1 MVRLL
6 TVRCCVT
13 IISTVDEGSFV
24 RRKEKEGEGVSRSA
38 GGRGIHAGGS
48 LSLRTHL

>member
-24 RRKEKEGEGVSRSA
+24 RRKEKEVDWVSRSA
-38 GGRGIHAGGS
+38 GVEGFMQES